1 MGVKHLYLLRHA
13 KSSWKDSSLSDYER
27 PLNKRGSANA
37 PMMAQRFKKKHC
49 KLDVIITSGALR
61 AQTTASVFADILSCH
76 NLHVNDSIYG
86 ASLLELLNLL
96 HVNFKRYDHVMIVGH
111 NPDLTE
117 LSNYL
122 SNHYIE
128 NIPTCGM
135 VALKF
140 DAKKIRKHSLQL
152 QFFDYPKK

>member
-1 MGVKHLYLLRHA
+1 MSAKHLYLLRHA
-13 KSSWKDSSLSDYER
+13 KSSWKNVALSDYER
-27 PLNKRGSANA
+27 PLNKRGFSNA
-37 PMMAQRFKKKHC
+37 PMMAERFKQRDR

-61 AQTTASVFADILSCH
+61 AQTTASIFADTLSCR

-96 HVNFKRYDHVMIVGH
+96 HVSFKRYNHVMVVGH

-122 SNHYIE
+122 SNHYID
-128 NIPTCGM
+128 NIPTCGI
-135 VALKF
+135 VTLKL
-140 DAKKIRKHSLQL
+140 DAKKIQKHSLQL